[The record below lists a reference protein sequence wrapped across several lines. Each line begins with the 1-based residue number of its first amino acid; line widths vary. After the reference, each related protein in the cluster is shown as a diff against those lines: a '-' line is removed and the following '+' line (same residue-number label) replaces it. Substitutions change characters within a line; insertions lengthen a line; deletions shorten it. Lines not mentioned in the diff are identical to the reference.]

1 MWTDV
6 LSIVL
11 QAKNK
16 VRVEDL
22 SPVGIKFEEFWTML
36 KKLTLIYYDFLGAQ
50 TGYKNWAIIAKE
62 ARYSGNSLN
71 WLEAKGQTY

>member
-6 LSIVL
+6 VSVVL

-16 VRVEDL
+16 VGVEDL
-22 SPVGIKFEEFWTML
+22 SPMGIKFEEFWTML
-36 KKLTLIYYDFLGAQ
+36 KKLTLIYYDFLGVQ
-50 TGYKNWAIIAKE
+50 TGYKSWTIVAKE
-62 ARYSGNSLN
+62 AEYSGSSLN